1 MVIDERSRR
10 PLRAIIGEL
19 LVAAESVDIA
29 IARVRLAALDLSD
42 DEVRG
47 PALCRV
53 LLGQLDA
60 STLLDATGE
69 RGGPRPELRGL
80 ADWLASERLQVRSAG
95 IGAWTP
101 DFSVFR
107 ARDRTATSLVG
118 AHYFGSPQ
126 LTVGP
131 SVTSILRDP
140 ATARLLEGRF
150 QQLWERAHDVAP
162 AIQDVLARAVGEEG
176 EAGEAGG
183 IDEKLTAGQ
192 SERTRGDGGR

>member
-1 MVIDERSRR
+1 MRSGMVVDERSRR

-19 LVAAESVDIA
+19 LVGSESAAIA
-29 IARVRLAALDLSD
+29 IARVRLAALDLTD

-60 STLLDATGE
+60 STLLDAASD
-69 RGGPRPELRGL
+69 RGHPRPELRGL

-107 ARDRTATSLVG
+107 SPDRTPTSLVG
-118 AHYFGSPQ
+118 AHYFESPQ

-131 SVTSILRDP
+131 SITAILPDSD
-140 ATARLLEGRF
+140 TAQLLEARF
-150 QQLWERAHDVAP
+150 EDLWERAHDVAP
-162 AIQDVLARAVGEEG
+162 AIQEVLARA
-176 EAGEAGG
+176 AGRAVARGVVNR
-183 IDEKLTAGQ
+183 
-192 SERTRGDGGR
+192 SERTSGDAAP